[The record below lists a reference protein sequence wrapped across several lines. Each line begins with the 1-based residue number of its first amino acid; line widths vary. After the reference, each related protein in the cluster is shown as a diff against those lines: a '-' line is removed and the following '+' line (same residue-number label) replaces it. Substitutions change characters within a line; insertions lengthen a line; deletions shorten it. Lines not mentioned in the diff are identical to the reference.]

1 MIGLDKRGYK
11 EVVYA
16 YQGLEHDFKSVPN
29 YLQRKGWVIK
39 ITQPKLHLLT
49 HFMKDCLIYP
59 FG

>member
-39 ITQPKLHLLT
+39 ITQSKLH
-49 HFMKDCLIYP
+49 
-59 FG
+59 